1 MSNLEKYLKQTGKQK
16 EVEERQI
23 EIRRNPKLDEI
34 CRDYETWLGDLRNG
48 LDKDYERA
56 LEFSRREYSAEDI
69 EGFSLELKRFE
80 DKRGF
85 EKSGLFLSA
94 LTNHSKRKRFVIITE
109 HLSKKISFIGY
120 KNEKVVE
127 VRGNAGDE
135 VGQLNRGKIS
145 VSGNAGNE
153 VGRNNSVEISV
164 GGNAGNWVGLNNSG
178 KISVGGNA
186 GDWVG
191 LNNSGEIS
199 VSGDA
204 GNKVGDNNS
213 GEIDIKGKINSLHGN
228 ASGEIYSEGRRI

>member
-1 MSNLEKYLKQTGKQK
+1 MSNLEKYLKQIGKQK

-34 CRDYETWLGDLRNG
+34 CRNYETWIGDF
-48 LDKDYERA
+48 KDNRTENYERA

-127 VRGNAGDE
+127 VRGNAGDM
-135 VGQLNRGKIS
+135 VGWDNSGEIS
-145 VSGNAGNE
+145 IRGNAGN
-153 VGRNNSVEISV
+153 
-164 GGNAGNWVGLNNSG
+164 L
-178 KISVGGNA
+178 
-186 GDWVG
+186 VG

-228 ASGEIYSEGRRI
+228 ASGEIYSEGRRIKWAT

>member
-1 MSNLEKYLKQTGKQK
+1 MSNLEKYLKQIGKQK

-34 CRDYETWLGDLRNG
+34 CRDYETWLGDSKDD

-56 LEFSRREYSAEDI
+56 LEFSRREYSAKDI
-69 EGFSLELKRFE
+69 EDFSLELKRFE

-85 EKSGLFLSA
+85 EESGLFLSA
-94 LTNHSKRKRFVIITE
+94 LTNYSEKERFVIVTE
-109 HLSKKISFIGY
+109 HLSKKIDFIGY
-120 KNEKVVE
+120 KNKKVVE
-127 VRGNAGDE
+127 
-135 VGQLNRGKIS
+135 
-145 VSGNAGNE
+145 VSGNAGNN
-153 VGRNNSVEISV
+153 VGWHNSGEISV

-204 GNKVGDNNS
+204 GNKVGWDNR
-213 GEIDIKGKINSLHGN
+213 GKIEIKGKINSLHEN
-228 ASGEIYSEGRRI
+228 ASGEIYSEGRRIK

>member
-34 CRDYETWLGDLRNG
+34 CRNYETWIGDFKDD
-48 LDKDYERA
+48 LDKDYKRA
-56 LEFSRREYSAEDI
+56 LGFSRRKYSAEDI

-94 LTNHSKRKRFVIITE
+94 LTNYSKRKRFVIVTE
-109 HLSKKISFIGY
+109 HLSKKIDFIGY
-120 KNEKVVE
+120 RNKKVVE

-153 VGRNNSVEISV
+153 VGLNNSGEISV
-164 GGNAGNWVGLNNSG
+164 GGNAGDEVGL
-178 KISVGGNA
+178 
-186 GDWVG
+186 
-191 LNNSGEIS
+191 
-199 VSGDA
+199 
-204 GNKVGDNNS
+204 DNRRK
-213 GEIDIKGKINSLHGN
+213 IDIKGKINSLHEN
-228 ASGEIYSEGRRI
+228 ASGEIYSEGRRIK